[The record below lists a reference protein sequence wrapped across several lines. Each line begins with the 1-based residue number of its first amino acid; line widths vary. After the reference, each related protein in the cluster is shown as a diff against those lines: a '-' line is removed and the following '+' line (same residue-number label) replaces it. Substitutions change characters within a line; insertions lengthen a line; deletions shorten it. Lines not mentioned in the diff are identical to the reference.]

1 MIEELRLKNFE
12 GFKDEKITLTRGLN
26 LITGRNSVGKTTI
39 LDAVVY
45 TLYGNVP
52 SVENRLLVRREKGV
66 RDMETYL
73 RFRSPVNGSKVE
85 IMRFAELR
93 RNRFTTKEVR
103 LIIDGVEVQVEG
115 LEDLRRRITKLIGI
129 GYRAFNWIIYSR
141 QGRLNE
147 ILEPRREDMDA
158 ILQITLLRE
167 ISEQLNTV
175 IKDLKGIESEYRIMK
190 TQLIPLRKE
199 RVEELQQEVNELSA
213 ELEDLKDS
221 LRQAEDPA
229 VKRLLGKVRELEE
242 ARAMLLE
249 AVNSKKSILARYGL
263 KDIESVKRE
272 FGRLG
277 ERLRE
282 LEANSKSLEEKIKRL
297 RDEEAKVFGELKVL
311 KDGHKTRLELKIKG
325 VAKCPTCGQRI
336 DEEILSSIIE
346 DEKLKITDLARRLE
360 DMQKNRKRLQSE
372 LELIDREIE
381 EIARRRER
389 LNMLMNSISEYD
401 TRISEKESIVKS
413 IRLDVEGTLRRLGL
427 DLDPDDPKLYERL
440 TEMFQA
446 PREIEEKRKRIKLL
460 EERLKQRLSE
470 LEKAKSELDRLRTR
484 LRELERKSK
493 VVSLASN
500 LRERISNFIKKRRDD
515 LLRSIALRAQTIF
528 MSLTDQRIYTS
539 FRIDPENYRVYVK
552 PHGLS
557 DYIPAS
563 RVGGGHQTLISLSLR
578 LAILHHLGVRSLI
591 ILDEPT
597 YGVDEENLQM
607 LLNQLSKIARHVD
620 QAFIITHHGRGVEE
634 ASNIIEVY
642 RDRDGFSRVRM
653 KF

>member
-1 MIEELRLKNFE
+1 
-12 GFKDEKITLTRGLN
+12 
-26 LITGRNSVGKTTI
+26 
-39 LDAVVY
+39 
-45 TLYGNVP
+45 
-52 SVENRLLVRREKGV
+52 
-66 RDMETYL
+66 
-73 RFRSPVNGSKVE
+73 
-85 IMRFAELR
+85 
-93 RNRFTTKEVR
+93 
-103 LIIDGVEVQVEG
+103 
-115 LEDLRRRITKLIGI
+115 
-129 GYRAFNWIIYSR
+129 
-141 QGRLNE
+141 LNE

-175 IKDLKGIESEYRIMK
+175 IKDLKGIESEYRITK
-190 TQLIPLRKE
+190 TQLIPLREE
-199 RVEELQQEVNELSA
+199 RVGELQREADELSA

-277 ERLRE
+277 ERLKE
-282 LEANSKSLEEKIKRL
+282 LEAKSKSLEEKIKRL

-311 KDGHKTRLELKIKG
+311 EDGHKTRLELKIKG

-427 DLDPDDPKLYERL
+427 DLDPEDPKLYEKL

>member
-190 TQLIPLRKE
+190 TQLIPLREE
-199 RVEELQQEVNELSA
+199 RVEELQQEVDELSA

-229 VKRLLGKVRELEE
+229 VKRLLGKARELED
-242 ARAMLLE
+242 AKAMLLE

-277 ERLRE
+277 ERLKE
-282 LEANSKSLEEKIKRL
+282 LEAKSKSLEERIKRL

-311 KDGHKTRLELKIKG
+311 EDGHKTRLELKVKG

-336 DEEILSSIIE
+336 DEETLSSIIE

-360 DMQKNRKRLQSE
+360 DIRKNRGKLQSE
-372 LELIDREIE
+372 LESIDREID

-401 TRISEKESIVKS
+401 TRIDEKESIVRS

-460 EERLKQRLSE
+460 EERLKRRLSE
-470 LEKAKSELDRLRTR
+470 LEKAKSELDKLKTR
-484 LRELERKSK
+484 LGELERKSK
-493 VVSLASN
+493 VVSIASN

-528 MSLTDQRIYTS
+528 TSLTDQRIYTS

-578 LAILHHLGVRSLI
+578 LAILYHLGVRSLI

-607 LLNQLSKIARHVD
+607 LLNQLSKIAGHVD
-620 QAFIITHHGRGVEE
+620 QALIITHHGRGMEE

>member
-1 MIEELRLKNFE
+1 MVI
-12 GFKDEKITLTRGLN
+12 D
-26 LITGRNSVGKTTI
+26 
-39 LDAVVY
+39 D
-45 TLYGNVP
+45 
-52 SVENRLLVRREKGV
+52 RE
-66 RDMETYL
+66 
-73 RFRSPVNGSKVE
+73 
-85 IMRFAELR
+85 I
-93 RNRFTTKEVR
+93 
-103 LIIDGVEVQVEG
+103 QVEG
-115 LEDLRRRITKLIGI
+115 LEDLRRRITRLIGI
-129 GYRAFNWIIYSR
+129 GYRAFNWIVYSR

-147 ILEPRREDMDA
+147 ILEPKREDMDA

-167 ISEQLNTV
+167 ISEQLSTI

-190 TQLIPLRKE
+190 TQLIPLREE
-199 RVEELQQEVNELSA
+199 RVRELQREVNELNA

-229 VKRLLGKVRELEE
+229 VKRLLKKVRELEG
-242 ARAMLLE
+242 AKAMLLE

-263 KDIESVKRE
+263 KDPESIKHE
-272 FGRLG
+272 FERLGGRL
-277 ERLRE
+277 RD
-282 LEANSKSLEEKIKRL
+282 LEANLRSFEEEVKEL

-311 KDGHKTRLELKIKG
+311 EDGHKIRLELKAKG
-325 VAKCPTCGQRI
+325 MARCPTCGQKI
-336 DEEILSSIIE
+336 DEEILSSIIT
-346 DEKLKITDLARRLE
+346 DEKLRIRDLTERLE
-360 DMQKNRKRLQSE
+360 DIRESRKRLESE
-372 LELIDREIE
+372 LESLNREIDE
-381 EIARRRER
+381 VLRRRQR

-401 TRISEKESIVKS
+401 MRISEKESIVKS
-413 IRLDVEGTLRRLGL
+413 LKLDVEGTLRRLGL
-427 DLDPDDPKLYERL
+427 NLGPDDPKLYEKL
-440 TEMFQA
+440 IETFQA
-446 PREIEEKRKRIKLL
+446 PREIEEKRRRAELL
-460 EERLKQRLSE
+460 EEKLKERRSE
-470 LEKAKSELDRLRTR
+470 LEKAVNELDNLKTR
-484 LRELERKSK
+484 LRDLERKSK
-493 VVSLASN
+493 VISLASN
-500 LRERISNFIKKRRDD
+500 LREKITDFIKKRRED

-578 LAILHHLGVRSLI
+578 LAILYHLGVRSLI

-620 QAFIITHHGRGVEE
+620 QALIITHYGRGVEE

-642 RDRDGFSRVRM
+642 RDQDGFSRIRM

>member
-1 MIEELRLKNFE
+1 MIEELRLRNFE
-12 GFKDEKITLTRGLN
+12 GFRDEKITFTKGLN
-26 LITGRNSVGKTTI
+26 LITGRNSVGKTTL
-39 LDAVVY
+39 LDAIVY

-52 SVENRLLVRREKGV
+52 NVENRLLVRRESGV
-66 RDMETYL
+66 RNMETYL

-85 IMRFAELR
+85 ILRFAELR

-103 LIIDGVEVQVEG
+103 LIIDDREIQVEG
-115 LEDLRRRITKLIGI
+115 LEDLRRRITRLIGI
-129 GYRAFNWIIYSR
+129 GYRAFNWIVYSR

-147 ILEPRREDMDA
+147 ILEPKREDMDA

-167 ISEQLNTV
+167 ISEQLSTI

-190 TQLIPLRKE
+190 TQLIPLREE
-199 RVEELQQEVNELSA
+199 RVRELQREVNELNA

-229 VKRLLGKVRELEE
+229 VKRLLKKVRELEG
-242 ARAMLLE
+242 AKAMLLE

-263 KDIESVKRE
+263 KDPESIKHE
-272 FGRLG
+272 FERLGGRL
-277 ERLRE
+277 RD
-282 LEANSKSLEEKIKRL
+282 LEANLRSFEEEVKEL

-311 KDGHKTRLELKIKG
+311 EDGHKIRLELKAKG
-325 VAKCPTCGQRI
+325 MARCPTCGQKI
-336 DEEILSSIIE
+336 DEEILSSIIT
-346 DEKLKITDLARRLE
+346 DEKLRIRDLTERLE
-360 DMQKNRKRLQSE
+360 DIRESRKRLESE
-372 LELIDREIE
+372 LESLNREIDE
-381 EIARRRER
+381 VLRRRQR

-401 TRISEKESIVKS
+401 MRISEKESIVRSLK
-413 IRLDVEGTLRRLGL
+413 LDVEGTLRRLGL
-427 DLDPDDPKLYERL
+427 NLDPDDPKLYEKL
-440 TEMFQA
+440 IETFQA
-446 PREIEEKRKRIKLL
+446 PREIEEKRRRAELL
-460 EERLKQRLSE
+460 EEKLKERRSE
-470 LEKAKSELDRLRTR
+470 LEKAVNELDNLKTR
-484 LRELERKSK
+484 LRDLERKSK
-493 VVSLASN
+493 VISLASN
-500 LRERISNFIKKRRDD
+500 LREKITDFIKKRRED

-578 LAILHHLGVRSLI
+578 LAILYHLGVRSLI

-620 QAFIITHHGRGVEE
+620 QALIITHYGRGVEE

-642 RDRDGFSRVRM
+642 RDQDGFSRIRM

>member
-190 TQLIPLRKE
+190 TQLIPLREE
-199 RVEELQQEVNELSA
+199 RVEELQQEVDELSA

-263 KDIESVKRE
+263 KDIESIKRE

-277 ERLRE
+277 ERLKE
-282 LEANSKSLEEKIKRL
+282 LEANSKSLEEKIKSL

-311 KDGHKTRLELKIKG
+311 EDGHRTRLELKIKG

-360 DMQKNRKRLQSE
+360 DMRKNRKRLQSE

-460 EERLKQRLSE
+460 EERLRQRLSE

-557 DYIPAS
+557 DYIPAN

-620 QAFIITHHGRGVEE
+620 QALIITHHGRGVEE

>member
-190 TQLIPLRKE
+190 TQLIPLREE
-199 RVEELQQEVNELSA
+199 RVEELQQEVDELSA

-277 ERLRE
+277 ERLKE
-282 LEANSKSLEEKIKRL
+282 LEAKSKSLEEKIKRL

-311 KDGHKTRLELKIKG
+311 EDGHKTRLELKIKG

-372 LELIDREIE
+372 HELIDREIE

-493 VVSLASN
+493 VVSLAFN

>member
-12 GFKDEKITLTRGLN
+12 GFKDEKVTLTRGLN

-39 LDAVVY
+39 LDAIVY

-103 LIIDGVEVQVEG
+103 LIIDGAEVQVEG
-115 LEDLRRRITKLIGI
+115 LEDLRRRITRLIGI

-175 IKDLKGIESEYRIMK
+175 IKDLKGIESEYRITK
-190 TQLIPLRKE
+190 TQLIPLREE
-199 RVEELQQEVNELSA
+199 RVGELQREADELSA

-229 VKRLLGKVRELEE
+229 VKRLLGKARELED
-242 ARAMLLE
+242 AKAMLLE

-277 ERLRE
+277 ERLKE
-282 LEANSKSLEEKIKRL
+282 LEAKSKSLEERIKRL

-311 KDGHKTRLELKIKG
+311 EDGHKTRLELKVKG

-336 DEEILSSIIE
+336 DEETLSSIIE

-360 DMQKNRKRLQSE
+360 DIRKNRGKLQSE
-372 LELIDREIE
+372 LESIDREID

-401 TRISEKESIVKS
+401 TRIDEKESIVRS

-460 EERLKQRLSE
+460 EERLKRRLSE
-470 LEKAKSELDRLRTR
+470 LEKAKSELDKLKTR
-484 LRELERKSK
+484 LGELERKSK
-493 VVSLASN
+493 VVSIASN

-528 MSLTDQRIYTS
+528 TSLTDQRIYTS

-578 LAILHHLGVRSLI
+578 LAILYHLGVRSLI

-607 LLNQLSKIARHVD
+607 LLNQLSKIAGHVD
-620 QAFIITHHGRGVEE
+620 QALIITHHGRGMEE

>member
-39 LDAVVY
+39 LDAIVY

-103 LIIDGVEVQVEG
+103 LIIDGAEVQVEG
-115 LEDLRRRITKLIGI
+115 LEDLRRRITRLIGI

-175 IKDLKGIESEYRIMK
+175 IKDLKGIESEYRITK
-190 TQLIPLRKE
+190 TQLIPLREE
-199 RVEELQQEVNELSA
+199 RVGELQREADELSA

-229 VKRLLGKVRELEE
+229 VKRLLGKARELED
-242 ARAMLLE
+242 AKAMLLE

-277 ERLRE
+277 ERLKE
-282 LEANSKSLEEKIKRL
+282 LEAKSKSLEERIKRL

-311 KDGHKTRLELKIKG
+311 EDGHKTRLELKVKG

-336 DEEILSSIIE
+336 DEETLSSIIE

-360 DMQKNRKRLQSE
+360 DIRKKRGKLQSE
-372 LELIDREIE
+372 LESIDREID

-401 TRISEKESIVKS
+401 TRIDEKESIVRS

-460 EERLKQRLSE
+460 EERLKRRLSE
-470 LEKAKSELDRLRTR
+470 LEKAKSELDKLKTR
-484 LRELERKSK
+484 LGELERKSK
-493 VVSLASN
+493 VVSIASN

-528 MSLTDQRIYTS
+528 TSLTDQRIYTS

-578 LAILHHLGVRSLI
+578 LAILYHLGVRSLI

-607 LLNQLSKIARHVD
+607 LLNQLSKIAGHVD
-620 QAFIITHHGRGVEE
+620 QALIITHHGRGMEE

>member
-39 LDAVVY
+39 LDAIVY

-73 RFRSPVNGSKVE
+73 RFRSPVNGSIVE

-103 LIIDGVEVQVEG
+103 LIIDGAEVQVEG
-115 LEDLRRRITKLIGI
+115 LEDLRRRITRLIGI

-175 IKDLKGIESEYRIMK
+175 IKDLKGIESEYRITK
-190 TQLIPLRKE
+190 TQLIPLREE
-199 RVEELQQEVNELSA
+199 RVGELQREADELSV

-229 VKRLLGKVRELEE
+229 VKRLLGKARELED
-242 ARAMLLE
+242 AKAMLLE

-277 ERLRE
+277 ERLKE
-282 LEANSKSLEEKIKRL
+282 LEAKSKSLEERIKRL

-311 KDGHKTRLELKIKG
+311 EDGHKTRLELKVKG

-336 DEEILSSIIE
+336 DEETLSSIIE

-360 DMQKNRKRLQSE
+360 DIRKKRGKLQSE
-372 LELIDREIE
+372 LESIDREID

-401 TRISEKESIVKS
+401 TRIGEKESIVRS

-460 EERLKQRLSE
+460 EERLKRRLSE
-470 LEKAKSELDRLRTR
+470 LEKAKSELDKLKTR
-484 LRELERKSK
+484 LGELERKSK
-493 VVSLASN
+493 VVSIASN

-528 MSLTDQRIYTS
+528 TSLTDQRIYTS

-578 LAILHHLGVRSLI
+578 LAILYHLGVRSLI

-607 LLNQLSKIARHVD
+607 LLNQLSKIAGHVD
-620 QAFIITHHGRGVEE
+620 QALIITHHGRGMEE

>member
-190 TQLIPLRKE
+190 TQLIPLREE
-199 RVEELQQEVNELSA
+199 RVEELQQEVDELSA

-263 KDIESVKRE
+263 KDIESIKRE

-277 ERLRE
+277 ERLKE

-460 EERLKQRLSE
+460 EERLRQRLSE

-620 QAFIITHHGRGVEE
+620 QALIITHHGRGVEE

>member
-39 LDAVVY
+39 LDAIVY

-103 LIIDGVEVQVEG
+103 LIIDGAEVQVEG
-115 LEDLRRRITKLIGI
+115 LEDLRRRITRLIGI

-175 IKDLKGIESEYRIMK
+175 IKDLKGIESEYRITK
-190 TQLIPLRKE
+190 TQLIPLREE
-199 RVEELQQEVNELSA
+199 RVGELQREADELSA

-229 VKRLLGKVRELEE
+229 VKRLLGKARELED
-242 ARAMLLE
+242 AKAMLLE

-277 ERLRE
+277 ERLKE
-282 LEANSKSLEEKIKRL
+282 LEAKSKSLEERIKRL

-311 KDGHKTRLELKIKG
+311 EDGHKTRLELKVKG

-336 DEEILSSIIE
+336 DEETLSSIIE

-360 DMQKNRKRLQSE
+360 DIRKKRGKLQSE
-372 LELIDREIE
+372 LESIDREID

-401 TRISEKESIVKS
+401 TRIDEKESIVRS

-427 DLDPDDPKLYERL
+427 DLDPDDPELYERL

-460 EERLKQRLSE
+460 EERLKRRLSE
-470 LEKAKSELDRLRTR
+470 LEKAKSELDKLKTR

-493 VVSLASN
+493 IVSIASN

-528 MSLTDQRIYTS
+528 TSLTDQRIYTS

-578 LAILHHLGVRSLI
+578 LAILYHLGVRSLI

-607 LLNQLSKIARHVD
+607 LLNQLSKIAGHVD
-620 QAFIITHHGRGVEE
+620 QALIITHHGRGMEE

>member
-12 GFKDEKITLTRGLN
+12 GFKDEKVTLTRGLN

-39 LDAVVY
+39 LDAIVY

-103 LIIDGVEVQVEG
+103 LIIDGAEVQVEG
-115 LEDLRRRITKLIGI
+115 LEDLRRRITRLIGI

-175 IKDLKGIESEYRIMK
+175 IKDLKGIESEYRITK
-190 TQLIPLRKE
+190 TQLIPLREE
-199 RVEELQQEVNELSA
+199 RVGELQREADELSA
-213 ELEDLKDS
+213 ELEDLKAS

-229 VKRLLGKVRELEE
+229 VKRLLGKARELED
-242 ARAMLLE
+242 AKAMLLE

-277 ERLRE
+277 ERLKE
-282 LEANSKSLEEKIKRL
+282 LEAKSKSLEERIKRL

-311 KDGHKTRLELKIKG
+311 EDGHKTRLELKVKG

-336 DEEILSSIIE
+336 DEETLSSIIE

-360 DMQKNRKRLQSE
+360 DIRKKRGKLQSE
-372 LELIDREIE
+372 LESIDREID

-401 TRISEKESIVKS
+401 TRIDEKESIVRS

-460 EERLKQRLSE
+460 EERLKRRLSE
-470 LEKAKSELDRLRTR
+470 LEKAKSELDKLKTR
-484 LRELERKSK
+484 LGELERKSK
-493 VVSLASN
+493 VVSIASN

-528 MSLTDQRIYTS
+528 TSLTDQRIYTS

-578 LAILHHLGVRSLI
+578 LAILYHLGVRSLI

-607 LLNQLSKIARHVD
+607 LLNQLSKIAGHVD
-620 QAFIITHHGRGVEE
+620 QALIITHHGRGMEE

>member
-175 IKDLKGIESEYRIMK
+175 IKDIKGIESEYRIMK
-190 TQLIPLRKE
+190 TQLIPLREE
-199 RVEELQQEVNELSA
+199 RVEELQQEVDELSA

-277 ERLRE
+277 ERLKE
-282 LEANSKSLEEKIKRL
+282 LEANSKSLEEKIKSL

-311 KDGHKTRLELKIKG
+311 EDGHKTRLELKIKG

-460 EERLKQRLSE
+460 EERLRQRLSE

-620 QAFIITHHGRGVEE
+620 QALIITHHGRGVEE

>member
-1 MIEELRLKNFE
+1 MIEELRLRNFE
-12 GFKDEKITLTRGLN
+12 GFRDEKITFTKGLN
-26 LITGRNSVGKTTI
+26 LITGRNSVGKTTL
-39 LDAVVY
+39 LDAIVY

-52 SVENRLLVRREKGV
+52 NVENRLLVRRESGV
-66 RDMETYL
+66 RNMETYL

-85 IMRFAELR
+85 ILRFAELR

-103 LIIDGVEVQVEG
+103 LIIDDREVQVEG
-115 LEDLRRRITKLIGI
+115 LEDLRRRITRLIGI
-129 GYRAFNWIIYSR
+129 GYRAFNWIVYSR

-147 ILEPRREDMDA
+147 ILEPKREDMDA

-167 ISEQLNTV
+167 ISEQLSTI

-190 TQLIPLRKE
+190 TQLIPLREE
-199 RVEELQQEVNELSA
+199 RVRELQREVNELNA
-213 ELEDLKDS
+213 ELEDLKNS

-229 VKRLLGKVRELEE
+229 VKRLLKKVRELEG
-242 ARAMLLE
+242 AKAMLLE

-263 KDIESVKRE
+263 KDPESIKHE
-272 FGRLG
+272 FERLGGRL
-277 ERLRE
+277 RD
-282 LEANSKSLEEKIKRL
+282 LEANLRSFEEEVKEL

-311 KDGHKTRLELKIKG
+311 EDGHKIRLELKAKG
-325 VAKCPTCGQRI
+325 MARCPTCGQKI
-336 DEEILSSIIE
+336 DEEILSSIIT
-346 DEKLKITDLARRLE
+346 DEKLRIRDLTERLE
-360 DMQKNRKRLQSE
+360 DIRESRKRLESE
-372 LELIDREIE
+372 LESLNREIDE
-381 EIARRRER
+381 VLRRRQR

-401 TRISEKESIVKS
+401 MRISEKESIVRSLK
-413 IRLDVEGTLRRLGL
+413 LDVEGTLRRLGL
-427 DLDPDDPKLYERL
+427 NLDPDDPKLYEKL
-440 TEMFQA
+440 IETFQA
-446 PREIEEKRKRIKLL
+446 PREIEEKRRRAELL
-460 EERLKQRLSE
+460 EEKLKERRSE
-470 LEKAKSELDRLRTR
+470 LEKAVNELDNLKTR
-484 LRELERKSK
+484 LRDLERKSK
-493 VVSLASN
+493 VISLASN
-500 LRERISNFIKKRRDD
+500 LREKITDFIKKRRED

-578 LAILHHLGVRSLI
+578 LAILYHLGVRSLI

-620 QAFIITHHGRGVEE
+620 QALIITHYGRGVEE

-642 RDRDGFSRVRM
+642 RDQDGFSRIRM

>member
-12 GFKDEKITLTRGLN
+12 GFKNEKITLTRGLN

-39 LDAVVY
+39 LDAIVY

-73 RFRSPVNGSKVE
+73 RFRSPVNGSRVE

-103 LIIDGVEVQVEG
+103 LIIDRAEVQVEG
-115 LEDLRRRITKLIGI
+115 LEDLRRRITRLIGI

-190 TQLIPLRKE
+190 TQLIPLREE
-199 RVEELQQEVNELSA
+199 RVGELQREADELSA

-229 VKRLLGKVRELEE
+229 VKRLLGKVRELED
-242 ARAMLLE
+242 AKAMLLE
-249 AVNSKKSILARYGL
+249 AVNSKNSILARYGL

-277 ERLRE
+277 ERLKE
-282 LEANSKSLEEKIKRL
+282 LEAKSKSLEERIKRL

-311 KDGHKTRLELKIKG
+311 EDGHKTRLELKVKG

-336 DEEILSSIIE
+336 DEETLSSIIE

-360 DMQKNRKRLQSE
+360 DIRKKKGKLQSE
-372 LELIDREIE
+372 LESIDREID

-401 TRISEKESIVKS
+401 TRIDEKESIVRS

-470 LEKAKSELDRLRTR
+470 LEKAKSELDKLKTR

-493 VVSLASN
+493 VVSIASN

-528 MSLTDQRIYTS
+528 TSLTDQRIYTS

-578 LAILHHLGVRSLI
+578 LAILYHLGVRSLI

-607 LLNQLSKIARHVD
+607 LLNQLSKIAGHVD
-620 QAFIITHHGRGVEE
+620 QALIITHHGRGMEE
-634 ASNIIEVY
+634 AANIIEVY
-642 RDRDGFSRVRM
+642 RGPDGHSRIRTG
-653 KF
+653 F

>member
-1 MIEELRLKNFE
+1 MIDELRLKNFE
-12 GFKDEKITLTRGLN
+12 GFKDEKITFTRGLN

-39 LDAVVY
+39 LDAIVY

-52 SVENRLLVRREKGV
+52 GIENRLLVRREKGV

-85 IMRFAELR
+85 ILRFAELR
-93 RNRFTTKEVR
+93 RNRFATKEAR
-103 LIIDGVEVQVEG
+103 LIIDGREVQVEG
-115 LEDLRRRITKLIGI
+115 LEDLRRRITRLIGI

-167 ISEQLNTV
+167 ISEQLNMV
-175 IKDLKGIESEYRIMK
+175 IKDLKGTESEYRIMK
-190 TQLIPLRKE
+190 AQIIPLREE
-199 RVEELQQEVNELSA
+199 RVEELQREVNELNT
-213 ELEDLKDS
+213 ELEDLKSS

-229 VKRLLGKVRELEE
+229 VKRLLRKVRELEE
-242 ARAMLLE
+242 AKAMLLE

-263 KDIESVKRE
+263 KDIGSVKRE
-272 FGRLG
+272 FERLG
-277 ERLRE
+277 ERLKA
-282 LEANSKSLEEKIKRL
+282 LEANSKSIEEKIKKL
-297 RDEEAKVFGELKVL
+297 RDKETKVYGELKVL
-311 KDGHKTRLELKIKG
+311 EDSHKTRLELKVKG
-325 VAKCPTCGQRI
+325 VAKCPTCGQKI
-336 DEEILSSIIE
+336 DEETLSSIIE
-346 DEKLKITDLARRLE
+346 NEKLKIADLTERLKNMQSRREKLE
-360 DMQKNRKRLQSE
+360 SE
-372 LELIDREIE
+372 LELINREIN
-381 EIARRRER
+381 EIHRRRER
-389 LNMLMNSISEYD
+389 LNMLMNSVSEYD
-401 TRISEKESIVKS
+401 VRINEKESIVNS
-413 IRLDVEGTLRRLGL
+413 IRLDIEGTLRRLGL

-440 TEMFQA
+440 TEIFQA
-446 PREIEEKRKRIKLL
+446 PREIEEKKKRAKIL
-460 EERLKQRLSE
+460 EEKLMEKLSE
-470 LEKAKSELDRLRTR
+470 LEKAKSELNKLKTR

-493 VVSLASN
+493 VISLASN
-500 LRERISNFIKKRRDD
+500 LRERILNFIKERRDD

-578 LAILHHLGVRSLI
+578 LAVSYHLGVKSLI

-597 YGVDEENLQM
+597 YGVDEENLQI
-607 LLNQLSKIARHVD
+607 LLNQLSRIARYVD
-620 QAFIITHHGRGVEE
+620 QALIVTHHGRGVEE

-642 RDRDGFSRVRM
+642 RGPDGHSRIRTG
-653 KF
+653 F

>member
-190 TQLIPLRKE
+190 TQLIPLREE
-199 RVEELQQEVNELSA
+199 RVEELQQEVDELSA

-372 LELIDREIE
+372 HELIDREIE

-620 QAFIITHHGRGVEE
+620 QALIITHHGRGVEE

>member
-39 LDAVVY
+39 LDAIVY

-103 LIIDGVEVQVEG
+103 LIIDGAEVQVEG
-115 LEDLRRRITKLIGI
+115 LEDLRRRITRLIGI

-175 IKDLKGIESEYRIMK
+175 IKDLKGIESEYRITK
-190 TQLIPLRKE
+190 TQLIPLREE
-199 RVEELQQEVNELSA
+199 RVGELQREADELSA

-229 VKRLLGKVRELEE
+229 VKRLLGKARELED
-242 ARAMLLE
+242 AKAMLLE

-277 ERLRE
+277 ERLKE
-282 LEANSKSLEEKIKRL
+282 LEAKSKSLEERIKRL

-311 KDGHKTRLELKIKG
+311 EDGHKTRLELKVKG

-336 DEEILSSIIE
+336 DEETLSSIIE

-360 DMQKNRKRLQSE
+360 DIRKKRGKLQSE
-372 LELIDREIE
+372 LESIDREID

-401 TRISEKESIVKS
+401 TRIDEKESIVRS
-413 IRLDVEGTLRRLGL
+413 IRLDVEGTLRTLGL

-460 EERLKQRLSE
+460 EERLKRRLSE
-470 LEKAKSELDRLRTR
+470 LEKAKSELDKLKTR

-493 VVSLASN
+493 VVSIASN

-528 MSLTDQRIYTS
+528 TSLTDQRIYTS

-578 LAILHHLGVRSLI
+578 LAILYHLGVRSLI

-607 LLNQLSKIARHVD
+607 LLNQLSKIAGHVD
-620 QAFIITHHGRGVEE
+620 QALIITHHGRGMEE

>member
-190 TQLIPLRKE
+190 TQLIPLREE
-199 RVEELQQEVNELSA
+199 RVEELQQEVDELSA

-263 KDIESVKRE
+263 KDIESIKRE

-277 ERLRE
+277 ERLKE

-311 KDGHKTRLELKIKG
+311 EDGHKTRLELKIKG

-460 EERLKQRLSE
+460 EERLRQRLSE

-620 QAFIITHHGRGVEE
+620 QALIITHHGRGVEE

>member
-1 MIEELRLKNFE
+1 
-12 GFKDEKITLTRGLN
+12 
-26 LITGRNSVGKTTI
+26 
-39 LDAVVY
+39 VVIDD
-45 TLYGNVP
+45 
-52 SVENRLLVRREKGV
+52 RE
-66 RDMETYL
+66 
-73 RFRSPVNGSKVE
+73 
-85 IMRFAELR
+85 I
-93 RNRFTTKEVR
+93 
-103 LIIDGVEVQVEG
+103 QVEG
-115 LEDLRRRITKLIGI
+115 LEDLRRRITRLIGI
-129 GYRAFNWIIYSR
+129 GYRAFNWIVYSR

-147 ILEPRREDMDA
+147 ILEPKREDMDA

-167 ISEQLNTV
+167 ISEQLSTI

-190 TQLIPLRKE
+190 TQLIPLREE
-199 RVEELQQEVNELSA
+199 RVRELQREVNELNA

-229 VKRLLGKVRELEE
+229 VKRLLKKVRELEG
-242 ARAMLLE
+242 AKAMLLE

-263 KDIESVKRE
+263 KDPESIKHE
-272 FGRLG
+272 FERLGGRL
-277 ERLRE
+277 RD
-282 LEANSKSLEEKIKRL
+282 LEANLRSFEEEVKEL

-311 KDGHKTRLELKIKG
+311 EDGHKIRLELKAKG
-325 VAKCPTCGQRI
+325 MARCPTCGQKI
-336 DEEILSSIIE
+336 DEEILSSIIT
-346 DEKLKITDLARRLE
+346 DEKLRIRDLTERLE
-360 DMQKNRKRLQSE
+360 DIRESRKRLESE
-372 LELIDREIE
+372 LESLNREIDE
-381 EIARRRER
+381 VLRRRQR

-401 TRISEKESIVKS
+401 MRISEKESIVKS
-413 IRLDVEGTLRRLGL
+413 LKLDVEGTLRRLGL
-427 DLDPDDPKLYERL
+427 NLGPDDPKLYEKL
-440 TEMFQA
+440 IETFQA
-446 PREIEEKRKRIKLL
+446 PREIEEKRRRAELL
-460 EERLKQRLSE
+460 EEKLKERRSE
-470 LEKAKSELDRLRTR
+470 LEKAVNELDNLKTR
-484 LRELERKSK
+484 LRDLERKSK
-493 VVSLASN
+493 VISLASN
-500 LRERISNFIKKRRDD
+500 LREKITDFIKKRRED

-578 LAILHHLGVRSLI
+578 LAILYHLGVRSLI

-620 QAFIITHHGRGVEE
+620 QALIITHYGRGVEE

-642 RDRDGFSRVRM
+642 RDQDGFSRIRM

>member
-39 LDAVVY
+39 LDAIVY

-103 LIIDGVEVQVEG
+103 LIIDGAEVQVEG
-115 LEDLRRRITKLIGI
+115 LEDLRRRITRLIGI

-175 IKDLKGIESEYRIMK
+175 IKDLKGIESEYRITK
-190 TQLIPLRKE
+190 TQLIPLREE
-199 RVEELQQEVNELSA
+199 RVGELQREADELSA

-229 VKRLLGKVRELEE
+229 VKRLLGKVRELED
-242 ARAMLLE
+242 AKAMLLE

-277 ERLRE
+277 ERLKE
-282 LEANSKSLEEKIKRL
+282 LEAKSKSLEERIKRL

-311 KDGHKTRLELKIKG
+311 EDGHKTRLELKVKG

-360 DMQKNRKRLQSE
+360 DIRKNRGKLQSE
-372 LELIDREIE
+372 LESIDREID

-401 TRISEKESIVKS
+401 TRIDEKESIVRS

-460 EERLKQRLSE
+460 EERLKRRLSE
-470 LEKAKSELDRLRTR
+470 LEKAKSELDKLKTR

-493 VVSLASN
+493 VVSIASN

-528 MSLTDQRIYTS
+528 TSLTDQRIYTS

-578 LAILHHLGVRSLI
+578 LAILYHLGVRSLI

-607 LLNQLSKIARHVD
+607 LLNQLSKIAGHVD
-620 QAFIITHHGRGVEE
+620 QALIITHHGRGMEE

>member
-12 GFKDEKITLTRGLN
+12 GFKNEKITFTRGLN

-52 SVENRLLVRREKGV
+52 SVENRLLVRRERGV

-175 IKDLKGIESEYRIMK
+175 IKDLKGIESEYRITK

-199 RVEELQQEVNELSA
+199 RVEELQQEVDELSA

-311 KDGHKTRLELKIKG
+311 EDGHRTRLELKIKG

-360 DMQKNRKRLQSE
+360 DMRKNRKRLQSE

-413 IRLDVEGTLRRLGL
+413 IKLDVEGTLRRLGL

-460 EERLKQRLSE
+460 EERLRQRLSE

-620 QAFIITHHGRGVEE
+620 QALIITHHGRGVEE